1 MSRVLVLLAALALGC
16 QASESKTVSDGAPG
30 GGRGG
35 GAATARSYYVAPN
48 GSPQGDGSA
57 NAPWDLATALNQP
70 AALQPGDTIWVRGGT
85 YTGHFVS
92 RLTGVADEPI
102 VVRAAPG
109 EPVVIDGNLN
119 VGGEAAAYWGLE
131 VMRSGGERDDEA
143 GVIVH
148 APRTK
153 FINLVVHD
161 HGGAGFNFSADAP
174 DAEIYGSII
183 YNNGSVRPGGEVV
196 GQGIAAQ
203 NREGRKV
210 IQDNIVFDQF
220 AHGILVYGSDA
231 ADLKNFQIEGNA
243 IFNSGVWTKDG
254 AQPDLLVGGGS
265 AADDIVVT
273 SNYTYRPDKATTAV
287 FGYEWGPTNG
297 ELVLTDNVLV
307 GSTKV
312 ITWKQITAMRNTF
325 AGAETLLMLR
335 IPEGEPLTP
344 SYDWR
349 ENSYVAA
356 EGKWQPFNLFSGQA
370 SAGGFFLADWQQK
383 TQLDADSRYSRGQP
397 TGTQVF
403 VRPNRYEPGRAH
415 VIVYNWDHQ
424 PSVTVT
430 LGDAMKRGTRY
441 EIRSAQNL
449 AGEPIVSGTYDGE
462 PITLP
467 MRAVRPPTPID
478 GGTTAETPT
487 TGPEFD
493 VFLVTPVTSRGTDDT
508 P

>member
-1 MSRVLVLLAALALGC
+1 MRRVLVLLVTLSMGC
-16 QASESKTVSDGAPG
+16 NASESKTVRDGGSA
-30 GGRGG
+30 GRDGS
-35 GAATARSYYVAPN
+35 ATSTARSYYVAPN
-48 GSPQGDGSA
+48 GSPNGNGGSS
-57 NAPWDLATALNQP
+57 APWDLATALNQP
-70 AALQPGDTIWVRGGT
+70 PAVQPGDTIWLRGGT
-85 YTGHFVS
+85 YTGHFTS
-92 RLTGVADEPI
+92 RLTGQPDAPI

-119 VGGEAAAYWGLE
+119 VGGEAAAYWGFE
-131 VMRSGGERDDEA
+131 VTSSDGERPDEA

-148 APRTK
+148 APRSR

-161 HGGAGFNFSADAP
+161 HGGPAFNFSADAP

-183 YNNGSVRPGGEVV
+183 YNNGSVKAGGEVV
-196 GQGIAAQ
+196 GQGITAQ

-210 IQDNIVFDQF
+210 IQDNVVFNQF

-243 IFNSGVWTKDG
+243 IFNSGAWSKDG
-254 AQPDLLVGGGS
+254 AQPDILVGGGS
-265 AADDIVVT
+265 SADDIVV
-273 SNYTYRPDKATTAV
+273 SANYTYRTDKATTAV
-287 FGYEWGPTNG
+287 FGYDWGPTNG

-312 ITWKQITAMRNTF
+312 ITWKQVTAMRNTF

-335 IPEGEPLTP
+335 IPEREPLTP
-344 SYDWR
+344 GYEWR
-349 ENSYVAA
+349 DNSYVAA

-370 SAGGFFLADWQQK
+370 SAGGFFLVDWQQK
-383 TQLDADSRYSRGQP
+383 TQLDEGSRYSRGRP
-397 TGTQVF
+397 TGTQLF

-424 PSVTVT
+424 PTVTVD
-430 LGDAMKRGTRY
+430 LGDAMKPGTRY
-441 EIRSAQNL
+441 EVRSMQAL
-449 AGEPIVSGTYDGE
+449 GGKPLLRGSYDGK
-462 PITLP
+462 PLVLP
-467 MRAVRPPTPID
+467 MRTVRPPVPI
-478 GGTTAETPT
+478 GPPAPAAPT

-493 VFLVTPVTSRGTDDT
+493 VFLVTPVAARNPDDA

>member
-1 MSRVLVLLAALALGC
+1 MSRVLVVLVTLTLGC
-16 QASESKTVSDGAPG
+16 QASESKTVADGAPG
-30 GGRGG
+30 RDGRT
-35 GAATARSYYVAPN
+35 AATTARSYYVAPT
-48 GSPQGDGSA
+48 GKPSGDGSA
-57 NAPWDLATALNQP
+57 KAPWDLATALNQP
-70 AALQPGDTIWVRGGT
+70 EALQPGDTIWVRGGT

-92 RLTGVADEPI
+92 RLTGQPEAPI

-119 VGGEAAAYWGLE
+119 VGGESAAYWGLE
-131 VMRSGGERDDEA
+131 VMRSGGERNDEP

-148 APRTK
+148 APHSR

-203 NREGRKV
+203 NRDGRKI
-210 IQDNIVFDQF
+210 IQDNVVFDQF

-243 IFNSGVWTKDG
+243 VFNSGTWTKDG

-265 AADDIVVT
+265 EADGIVVT

-344 SYDWR
+344 GYEWR
-349 ENSYVAA
+349 ENTYVAA

-383 TQLDADSRYSRGQP
+383 TQLDAESRYSRGRP

-415 VIVYNWDHQ
+415 VIVYNWDRQ
-424 PSVTVT
+424 PTVTVP
-430 LGDAMKRGTRY
+430 LGDALKRGTRF
-441 EIRSAQNL
+441 EVRSTQSL
-449 AGEPIVSGTYDGE
+449 AGPPVLQGTYDGK
-462 PITLP
+462 PLTLP
-467 MRAVRPPTPID
+467 MRAVRPPTPL
-478 GGTTAETPT
+478 GETTAGPSP

-493 VFLVTPVTSRGTDDT
+493 VFLVTPVSSRATDDT